1 MMPFIISMIVAYL
14 GTLIPVSAGY
24 FFHATRSVAIAFTA
38 LSLFLIIIACYI
50 FSVILAIGR
59 GNPALGIAAGAIA
72 IILCILIGGL
82 TFYREENK

>member
-1 MMPFIISMIVAYL
+1 MIVGYL

-24 FFHATRSVAIAFTA
+24 FFHATRSVAIAFTV

-59 GNPALGIAAGAIA
+59 GNPTLGIVGGAISMIA
-72 IILCILIGGL
+72 CLVVGSL